1 MIRLLLLFLSFSLV
15 AQDAN
20 KTVVQVLAR
29 MNKVRDYRVEAQ
41 IKSDIPLIKIMPAKA
56 TIYFKQPEK
65 FRMITKGIAILP
77 KKGFTDLTALLRNK
91 SAYNA
96 LFTGFEV
103 IDGVKTESITLLPT
117 DDSGEIVLAKIWVDP
132 TLDLIL
138 KSQITSRSNGTV
150 LSTYVYGSEKA
161 YGLPSELNITV
172 DVKKFKIPK
181 GVVVDINRTAVTP
194 VNTRKTGLI
203 RLTLT
208 NYVIN
213 QGIVDKIFKE

>member
-1 MIRLLLLFLSFSLV
+1 MRLLLILLSFSLFAQEADKSV
-15 AQDAN
+15 A
-20 KTVVQVLAR
+20 QVLAR
-29 MNKVRDYRVEAQ
+29 MNKVRDYHVDAQ

-91 SAYNA
+91 TAYNA
-96 LFTGFEV
+96 LFTGFE
-103 IDGVKTESITLLPT
+103 IIEGIKSESITLLPT
-117 DDSGEIVLAKIWVDP
+117 DDSGEIVLAKIWIDP
-132 TLDLIL
+132 TADVIL

-150 LSTYVYGSEKA
+150 LSTYKYGPEKSF
-161 YGLPSELNITV
+161 GLPSEMNITV

-181 GVVVDINRTAVTP
+181 GVVVDINRTAVAP
-194 VNTRKTGLI
+194 VNTRKTGQIHLI
-203 RLTLT
+203 LS

-213 QGIVDKIFKE
+213 QGIEDKFFKE

>member
-1 MIRLLLLFLSFSLV
+1 MIRVILLFLSFSLF

-20 KTVVQVLAR
+20 KTVAQVLAR

-56 TIYFKQPEK
+56 MIYFKQPEK

-96 LFTGFEV
+96 LLTGNEL
-103 IDGVKTESITLLPT
+103 IDGIKTEAITLLPT

-150 LSTYVYGSEKA
+150 VSTDRKS
-161 YGLPSELNITV
+161 
-172 DVKKFKIPK
+172 
-181 GVVVDINRTAVTP
+181 VV
-194 VNTRKTGLI
+194 
-203 RLTLT
+203 
-208 NYVIN
+208 
-213 QGIVDKIFKE
+213 

>member
-1 MIRLLLLFLSFSLV
+1 MRYIFLFISFSLF

-20 KTVVQVLAR
+20 KSVAQVLAR

-41 IKSDIPLIKIMPAKA
+41 IKSDIPLIKIMPTKA

-91 SAYNA
+91 GAYNA

-103 IDGVKTESITLLPT
+103 IDGVKAESITLLPT

-161 YGLPSELNITV
+161 FGLPSEMNITV

-181 GVVVDINRTAVTP
+181 GVVVDINRTAVAP
-194 VNTRKTGLI
+194 ANTRKTGQI
-203 RLTLT
+203 RLSLT

-213 QGIVDKIFKE
+213 QGIEDRFFKE

>member
-1 MIRLLLLFLSFSLV
+1 MRYLFLLISFSLF

-20 KTVVQVLAR
+20 KTVAQVLAR
-29 MNKVRDYRVEAQ
+29 MNKVRDYRVETQ

-77 KKGFTDLTALLRNK
+77 KKGFTDLTALLRDK

-103 IDGVKTESITLLPT
+103 INGVKSESITLLPT

-132 TLDLIL
+132 SADVIL
-138 KSQITSRSNGTV
+138 KSQITSRTNGTV
-150 LSTYVYGSEKA
+150 LSTYVYGAEKA
-161 YGLPSELNITV
+161 FGLPSEMNITV

-181 GVVVDINRTAVTP
+181 GVVVDICLLYTSPSPR
-194 VNTRKTGLI
+194 
-203 RLTLT
+203 
-208 NYVIN
+208 
-213 QGIVDKIFKE
+213 DCS

>member
-1 MIRLLLLFLSFSLV
+1 MMRLFFLFLSFSLF

-29 MNKVRDYRVEAQ
+29 MNKVRDYKVDAQ

-77 KKGFTDLTALLRNK
+77 KKGFTDLTTLLKNK
-91 SAYNA
+91 AAYNA

-138 KSQITSRSNGTV
+138 
-150 LSTYVYGSEKA
+150 
-161 YGLPSELNITV
+161 
-172 DVKKFKIPK
+172 
-181 GVVVDINRTAVTP
+181 
-194 VNTRKTGLI
+194 
-203 RLTLT
+203 
-208 NYVIN
+208 
-213 QGIVDKIFKE
+213 

>member
-1 MIRLLLLFLSFSLV
+1 MRYIFLFLSFSLF

-20 KTVVQVLAR
+20 KSVEQVLAR

-77 KKGFTDLTALLRNK
+77 KKGFTDLTALLRDK
-91 SAYNA
+91 TAYNA
-96 LFTGFEV
+96 LFTGYEV
-103 IDGVKTESITLLPT
+103 VNGIKTESLTLLPT

-132 TLDLIL
+132 AADVIL

-150 LSTYVYGSEKA
+150 LSTYVYGSEKSM
-161 YGLPSELNITV
+161 GLPSEMNITV

-181 GVVVDINRTAVTP
+181 GVVVDINRTAVAP
-194 VNTRKTGLI
+194 ANTRKTGQIHLF
-203 RLTLT
+203 LT
-208 NYVIN
+208 NYIIN
-213 QGIVDKIFKE
+213 QGIEDKFFKE

>member
-1 MIRLLLLFLSFSLV
+1 MIRAILLLLSFSLF

-20 KTVVQVLAR
+20 KTVAQVLAR

-77 KKGFTDLTALLRNK
+77 KKGFTDLTALLRDK

-103 IDGVKTESITLLPT
+103 INGVKSESITLLPT

-132 TLDLIL
+132 SADVIL
-138 KSQITSRSNGTV
+138 KSQITSRTNGTV
-150 LSTYVYGSEKA
+150 LSTYGTEKA
-161 YGLPSELNITV
+161 FGLPSEMNITV

-181 GVVVDINRTAVTP
+181 GVVVDINRTAVAP
-194 VNTRKTGLI
+194 VNTRKTGQIHLV
-203 RLTLT
+203 LS

-213 QGIVDKIFKE
+213 QGIEDKFFKE

>member
-1 MIRLLLLFLSFSLV
+1 MRYIFLFLSFSLF

-20 KTVVQVLAR
+20 KSVEQVLAR

-77 KKGFTDLTALLRNK
+77 KKGFTDLTALLRDK
-91 SAYNA
+91 TAYNA
-96 LFTGFEV
+96 LFTGYEV
-103 IDGVKTESITLLPT
+103 VNGIKTESLTLLPT

-132 TLDLIL
+132 AADIIL
-138 KSQITSRSNGTV
+138 KSQITPRSNGTV
-150 LSTYVYGSEKA
+150 LSTYVYGSEKSM
-161 YGLPSELNITV
+161 GLPSEMNITV

-181 GVVVDINRTAVTP
+181 GVVVDINRTAVAP
-194 VNTRKTGLI
+194 ANTRKTGQIHLF
-203 RLTLT
+203 LT
-208 NYVIN
+208 NYIIN
-213 QGIVDKIFKE
+213 QGIEDKFFKE

>member
-1 MIRLLLLFLSFSLV
+1 MRYIFLFISFSLF

-20 KTVVQVLAR
+20 KSVEQVLAR

-77 KKGFTDLTALLRNK
+77 KKGFTDLTALLRDK
-91 SAYNA
+91 TAYNA
-96 LFTGFEV
+96 LFTGYEV
-103 IDGVKTESITLLPT
+103 VNGIKTESLTLLPT

-132 TLDLIL
+132 AADVIL

-150 LSTYVYGSEKA
+150 LSTYVYGSEKSM
-161 YGLPSELNITV
+161 GLPSEMNITV

-181 GVVVDINRTAVTP
+181 GVVVDINRTAVAP
-194 VNTRKTGLI
+194 ANTRKTGQIHLF
-203 RLTLT
+203 LT
-208 NYVIN
+208 NYIIN
-213 QGIVDKIFKE
+213 QGIEDKFFKE

>member
-1 MIRLLLLFLSFSLV
+1 MRYLFLFLSFSLF

-20 KTVVQVLAR
+20 KTVAQVLAR
-29 MNKVRDYRVEAQ
+29 MNKVRDYRVETQ

-77 KKGFTDLTALLRNK
+77 KKGFTDLTALLRDK

-103 IDGVKTESITLLPT
+103 INGVKSESITLLPT

-132 TLDLIL
+132 SADVIL
-138 KSQITSRSNGTV
+138 KSQ
-150 LSTYVYGSEKA
+150 
-161 YGLPSELNITV
+161 
-172 DVKKFKIPK
+172 
-181 GVVVDINRTAVTP
+181 
-194 VNTRKTGLI
+194 
-203 RLTLT
+203 
-208 NYVIN
+208 
-213 QGIVDKIFKE
+213 

>member
-1 MIRLLLLFLSFSLV
+1 
-15 AQDAN
+15 
-20 KTVVQVLAR
+20 
-29 MNKVRDYRVEAQ
+29 MNKVRDYKVESL
-41 IKSDIPLIKIMPAKA
+41 IKSDIPLVRIMPAKA

-96 LFTGFEV
+96 LLTGNEP
-103 IDGVKTESITLLPT
+103 IDGIKTEAITLLPT

-150 LSTYVYGSEKA
+150 VSTYVYGSEKA
-161 YGLPSELNITV
+161 FGLPSEMNITV

-181 GVVVDINRTAVTP
+181 GVVIDINRTAVAP
-194 VNTRKTGLI
+194 VNTRKTGQIHL
-203 RLTLT
+203 LLS

-213 QGIVDKIFKE
+213 QGIEDRIFKE

>member
-1 MIRLLLLFLSFSLV
+1 MRYIFLFLSFSLF

-20 KTVVQVLAR
+20 KSVEQVLAR

-77 KKGFTDLTALLRNK
+77 KKGFTDLTALLRDK
-91 SAYNA
+91 TAYNA
-96 LFTGFEV
+96 LFTGYEV
-103 IDGVKTESITLLPT
+103 VNGIKTESLTLLPT

-132 TLDLIL
+132 AADIIL

-150 LSTYVYGSEKA
+150 LSTYVYGSEKSM
-161 YGLPSELNITV
+161 GLPSEMNITV

-181 GVVVDINRTAVTP
+181 GVVVDINRTAVAP
-194 VNTRKTGLI
+194 ANTRKTGQIHLF
-203 RLTLT
+203 LT
-208 NYVIN
+208 NYIIN
-213 QGIVDKIFKE
+213 QGIEDKFFKE